1 MRFTALYILLSLLG
15 LFILVYSLSSLSIID
30 WEVFGPLLEQQSITT
45 NSEVVS
51 LIGGLYSKGLLDKYL
66 NQQALLAFL
75 VSVGFIFV
83 GIIGTF
89 HLTIDKLFFK
99 KFYEN
104 PDQLKALRRALLWG
118 AVPPV
123 LLLMIVKNI
132 AQVNLLVVFILLV
145 ICVEILLSAF
155 IRK

>member
-1 MRFTALYILLSLLG
+1 MRFTALYVLLALLG

-30 WEVFGPLLEQQSITT
+30 WEVFGPLIEQQSITT
-45 NSEVVS
+45 NSEVIA
-51 LIGGLYSKGLLDKYL
+51 LIGGLYSKGFLDKYL
-66 NQQALLAFL
+66 NQEALTAFL
-75 VSVGFIFV
+75 VSLGFIFV

-99 KFYEN
+99 KFYEK

-118 AVPPV
+118 SVPPV
-123 LLLMIVKNI
+123 LILMVVKNI
-132 AQVNLLVVFILLV
+132 VQMNLLIVFLLLV
-145 ICVEILLSAF
+145 ICVEILLSTL